1 MAFNFGRAVKD
12 WWQAD
17 IRKPAFKAKATLEP
31 GADFE
36 GKLTIL
42 PGTPVRLN
50 SHFKGE
56 IAGEGTIL
64 VAERGEVEANIACKS
79 ILVLGKVA
87 GSVRAIEGVEIKK
100 RAVVL
105 GNLTTPLLIVEPGG
119 YFDGQCHMPTE
130 RSNKH
135 AEETAADH
143 SAAVTQPETAILHR

>member
-12 WWQAD
+12 WWQAN
-17 IRKPAFKAKATLEP
+17 IRKPTFKAKAILEP

-36 GKLTIL
+36 GKLTISS
-42 PGTPVRLN
+42 GTPVRLD

-64 VAERGEVEANIACKS
+64 IAERGKVEANVACKS
-79 ILVLGKVA
+79 LLVLGKVA
-87 GSVRAIEGVEIKK
+87 GSVRAVEGVEIKK

-105 GNLTTPLLIVEPGG
+105 GNLATPLLIVEPGG
-119 YFDGQCHMPTE
+119 YFDGQCHMPME
-130 RSNKH
+130 HGDKH

>member
-12 WWQAD
+12 LWPAD

-50 SHFKGE
+50 SHYKGE
-56 IAGEGTIL
+56 IAGEGAIL
-64 VAERGEVEANIACKS
+64 VAERGEVEATIACKS
-79 ILVLGKVA
+79 ILVLGKVE

-130 RSNKH
+130 RGNKQ

-143 SAAVTQPETAILHR
+143 SASVTQPETAILHR

>member
-1 MAFNFGRAVKD
+1 MALNFGRALKD

-17 IRKPAFKAKATLEP
+17 MRKPAFKAKAILEP

-42 PGTPVRLN
+42 PGTRVRLN

-64 VAERGEVEANIACKS
+64 VAERGEVEANVTCKS

-87 GSVRAIEGVEIKK
+87 GSMRAVEGVEIKK

-105 GNLTTPLLIVEPGG
+105 GNLTTPLLIVESGG

-130 RSNKH
+130 RGDKH
-135 AEETAADH
+135 AEEIAADH